1 MDLVLSM
8 NTPTFISTIPRF
20 ILSIALVLS
29 GAIAFTGC
37 DSVGTSDTDG
47 GQLTVLLTDA
57 PGDIT
62 KAEVTIERVS
72 VVPSE
77 EATEGDAEEGGIE
90 VLSDESMTVD
100 LLTLQ
105 NGVTEMLG
113 EITIPNGAYSQI
125 RLVTAREATVEYE
138 AQDGTTKSAELMLP
152 SADET
157 GIKINFDEFTIDEA
171 SDQVEV
177 TLDFNVEESFVKA
190 GQAGK
195 YIFKPVVQAESVV
208 TNEASDAESDGTSG

>member
-1 MDLVLSM
+1 M
-8 NTPTFISTIPRF
+8 NTPPFVSTTSRF
-20 ILSIALVLS
+20 VLS
-29 GAIAFTGC
+29 LAIVVSGALAFVGC

-62 KAEVTIERVS
+62 KAEVTIEHVS
-72 VVPSE
+72 IVPSE
-77 EATEGDAEEGGIE
+77 EATEGDAEEGGIN
-90 VLSDESMTVD
+90 VLSEESMTVD

-113 EITIPNGAYSQI
+113 EITLPNGTYSQI
-125 RLVTAREATVEYE
+125 RLVTARDATVEYE
-138 AQDGTTKSAELMLP
+138 TAEGTTASAELMLP

-177 TLDFNVEESFVKA
+177 TLDFNVEESFVQA
-190 GQAGK
+190 GQSGK

-208 TNEASDAESDGTSG
+208 TNEASDAESDGTNG